1 MNKADN
7 TKEDKKTISFRADKE
22 YVDCLLKIDKA
33 VGLKENQTE
42 ALKYAIL
49 YTSKNLEK
57 EVQLNLMRQSL
68 VDNLVELKSQAKII
82 NTTIENDEFKI
93 NEILLKN
100 IELKE
105 ALLKSEI
112 ANEKLAAKVEDLQKS
127 VKLILE
133 LMIEQKT
140 K

>member
-1 MNKADN
+1 
-7 TKEDKKTISFRADKE
+7 
-22 YVDCLLKIDKA
+22 
-33 VGLKENQTE
+33 
-42 ALKYAIL
+42 
-49 YTSKNLEK
+49 
-57 EVQLNLMRQSL
+57 MRQSL